1 MKNNHKTL
9 LASALLMMGT
19 AATAQ
24 ENIKLIVGTYTNGQS
39 KGVYTYQFDQQTGKA
54 SPIDTLAL
62 ANPSFLTVAGD
73 GKTIYAVSETSDE
86 KASVSAI
93 AFDSTTGKMKL
104 LKTQPTQGADPC
116 YVETNDNF
124 LLTANYT
131 GGSMSLFPVNL
142 DGTLGAMSAQFKG
155 TTGGTYMPN
164 QQQAHM
170 HAACFTPDGSYVLAT
185 DFSADRILKYEIT
198 GMESIKEA
206 GVAATLP
213 AGSGPR
219 HITFSTDS
227 RFFYVMSEMSGKVS
241 VYGWNYGKVRPIQE
255 IAADTANGHGGAD
268 IHVSPDGK
276 FLYASC
282 RLKND
287 GIAIFRIDR
296 ATGKLTRVGYQPTGK
311 HPRHFNI
318 TPNGKFLLCA
328 SRDEN
333 RIQVFSIDKATGM
346 LTDTGQDIAV
356 DRAVCVKFY
365 PTVMQPGIG
374 DGQFRII
381 EK

>member
-1 MKNNHKTL
+1 
-9 LASALLMMGT
+9 
-19 AATAQ
+19 
-24 ENIKLIVGTYTNGQS
+24 
-39 KGVYTYQFDQQTGKA
+39 
-54 SPIDTLAL
+54 
-62 ANPSFLTVAGD
+62 
-73 GKTIYAVSETSDE
+73 
-86 KASVSAI
+86 
-93 AFDSTTGKMKL
+93 
-104 LKTQPTQGADPC
+104 
-116 YVETNDNF
+116 
-124 LLTANYT
+124 
-131 GGSMSLFPVNL
+131 
-142 DGTLGAMSAQFKG
+142 
-155 TTGGTYMPN
+155 
-164 QQQAHM
+164 
-170 HAACFTPDGSYVLAT
+170 
-185 DFSADRILKYEIT
+185 
-198 GMESIKEA
+198 MESIKEA